1 MKKQLLIVMLSGLVV
16 TAFGQDT
23 ETAPAAKKSSSSS
36 EPMVNKKGHV
46 ILPEAGDIG
55 IGMDAVP
62 FFRYAGNLM
71 NANTNNSPNTGF
83 ARVQESTIQNTLYGK
98 YYLKDNMAIRARLR
112 IGHTTNTTNA
122 QVREDGI
129 GFNVPDAFVS
139 DERTQK
145 INQNAVG
152 AGVEFR
158 RGHNRLQG
166 YYGGEAIVSWGNTKD
181 SISYGNDLSQSNATP
196 TSTNFLGLN
205 NNAGRVL
212 SRESNQIFGWGV
224 RAFGGVEYFIAPKIS
239 IGAEFGWGLQVTNRK
254 NNKTTY
260 ERYTL
265 EYEVYTI
272 EDGNTST
279 INLDTDNFDGSIN
292 VFFHF

>member
-1 MKKQLLIVMLSGLVV
+1 MLKC
-16 TAFGQDT
+16 
-23 ETAPAAKKSSSSS
+23 EK
-36 EPMVNKKGHV
+36 
-46 ILPEAGDIG
+46 
-55 IGMDAVP
+55 
-62 FFRYAGNLM
+62 
-71 NANTNNSPNTGF
+71 
-83 ARVQESTIQNTLYGK
+83 
-98 YYLKDNMAIRARLR
+98 
-112 IGHTTNTTNA
+112 
-122 QVREDGI
+122 DGI

-205 NNAGRVL
+205 NNARRVL